1 MYQQPHSYPSS
12 PSSTVYGPPQHHH
25 SGTHHHGPQHA
36 QYHQHQP
43 SHQYGPLHQHGP
55 HLGHYGSFPFHNG
68 QIPAALGQQGLLT
81 TPVVPPAS
89 PAPPAPA
96 KDPAAAAAASG
107 RKTGPTD
114 KTVAKRYLN
123 EVEVVARI
131 DTQIQAWV
139 KASMKSVYEEMR
151 TVSQTR
157 VDTMLQKYSVVV
169 DSFHAQVL
177 RTDGSD
183 ELRPSDDGNVYLRIN
198 HDSLEKYFGALHE
211 VDQAVNT
218 RLDQLVDAMES
229 MKVDIADVAARPV
242 VASAAVAGSSTA
254 GPKKVKLVF
263 KEHTKVL
270 AQAGFKRLLNT
281 AAGLAVGRGAA
292 DTCSKIY
299 ELKYPADPSEIA
311 YHPPSYEPL
320 PGEQPAPES
329 VVAADGQL
337 RYRELRIR
345 PDRAWNASPNF
356 EGISPVLQKMIDD
369 HEEFGLPPGLTPSQL
384 MNGWLKRSWTHMKDR
399 YNQLHNGTRDEVKAR
414 WAKIN
419 QNQRR
424 RKRLTGKGARWYQVA
439 KNMVLGNS
447 GSQAAS
453 QTQGHDLL
461 QEALYRE
468 ELQSAEESE
477 AETVPG
483 TPTKKITRLCR
494 IPDFR
499 SDQAT
504 NALRSL
510 DVNLPPTRYR
520 VIDSVQRIPERA
532 VPPECRKW
540 MIHADYVDRHPNCD
554 PHLLPNVGPF
564 TGEHSVA
571 SSADMLGSFRSSFRS
586 MLEQQCRSTL
596 EPEPLMWP
604 SSSSTTALDQALDRA
619 FASASASG
627 ASGDGTA
634 NSTLGVEREDP
645 VTVQPLFSF
654 QGLPDMPAT
663 RAVDGENDASV
674 GSGELME

>member
-1 MYQQPHSYPSS
+1 MVLLSTITPVPTIMALSMPSII
-12 PSSTVYGPPQHHH
+12 ST
-25 SGTHHHGPQHA
+25 SLRTNTA
-36 QYHQHQP
+36 R
-43 SHQYGPLHQHGP
+43 ST
-55 HLGHYGSFPFHNG
+55 SM
-68 QIPAALGQQGLLT
+68 GLLT

-169 DSFHAQVL
+169 DSFHA
-177 RTDGSD
+177 
-183 ELRPSDDGNVYLRIN
+183 
-198 HDSLEKYFGALHE
+198 
-211 VDQAVNT
+211 QAVNT

-419 QNQRR
+419 QDQRR

>member
-1 MYQQPHSYPSS
+1 
-12 PSSTVYGPPQHHH
+12 
-25 SGTHHHGPQHA
+25 
-36 QYHQHQP
+36 
-43 SHQYGPLHQHGP
+43 
-55 HLGHYGSFPFHNG
+55 
-68 QIPAALGQQGLLT
+68 
-81 TPVVPPAS
+81 
-89 PAPPAPA
+89 
-96 KDPAAAAAASG
+96 
-107 RKTGPTD
+107 
-114 KTVAKRYLN
+114 
-123 EVEVVARI
+123 
-131 DTQIQAWV
+131 
-139 KASMKSVYEEMR
+139 
-151 TVSQTR
+151 
-157 VDTMLQKYSVVV
+157 
-169 DSFHAQVL
+169 
-177 RTDGSD
+177 
-183 ELRPSDDGNVYLRIN
+183 
-198 HDSLEKYFGALHE
+198 
-211 VDQAVNT
+211 
-218 RLDQLVDAMES
+218 MES
-229 MKVDIADVAARPV
+229 MKVDIADVAARPG
-242 VASAAVAGSSTA
+242 AAPAVVAGSSTG

-263 KEHTKVL
+263 KEHNKVL

-311 YHPPSYEPL
+311 YHPSTYQPL
-320 PGEQPAPES
+320 AGEQPAPES
-329 VVAADGQL
+329 VVAEDGQL

-345 PDRAWNASPNF
+345 PDRAWNASPNL
-356 EGISPVLQKMIDD
+356 EGISPILQEMIDD
-369 HEEFGLPPGLTPSQL
+369 HEEFGLPPGLTPSEL

-419 QNQRR
+419 QDQRR
-424 RKRLTGKGARWYQVA
+424 RKRVAGKGARRFQVA

-447 GSQAAS
+447 GSQASSGSQDAS
-453 QTQGHDLL
+453 QTDGHDLL

-483 TPTKKITRLCR
+483 TPTKKITLLCR

-520 VIDSVQRIPERA
+520 VIDSVQRLPDRA

-540 MIHADYVDRHPNCD
+540 MIHADFVDRHPNC
-554 PHLLPNVGPF
+554 N
-564 TGEHSVA
+564 
-571 SSADMLGSFRSSFRS
+571 ADMLGSFRSSFRS
-586 MLEQQCRSTL
+586 ILEQQCGSTL
-596 EPEPLMWP
+596 EQEPLMWP

-619 FASASASG
+619 FASASTSASG

-634 NSTLGVEREDP
+634 NPTLGVEREDP
-645 VTVQPLFSF
+645 ATVQPLFSV
-654 QGLPDMPAT
+654 QDLPAMPAT

-674 GSGELME
+674 RSGELME